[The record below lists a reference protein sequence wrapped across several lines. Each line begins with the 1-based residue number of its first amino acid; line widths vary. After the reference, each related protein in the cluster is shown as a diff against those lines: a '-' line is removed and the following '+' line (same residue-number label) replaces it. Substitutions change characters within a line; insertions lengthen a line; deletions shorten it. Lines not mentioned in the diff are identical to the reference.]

1 MNIYESRIKSLQKLM
16 KNDSIDAY
24 LILTSDPHLSEYIPD
39 FWKSREWISGFSGS
53 AGSIIVTQDYAG
65 LWTDGRYWLQA
76 QKELQDTSI
85 QLQKQDSHNTA
96 IKWLK
101 ANLKENSKLAT
112 DYRVLPLSMKKDLQ
126 SQLQDINITL
136 LNKDLLT
143 PLWEQRPPLPLN
155 PIYEHIQS
163 PHNRIEK
170 LQSLRQAMQS
180 LKATHHLVSTLDD
193 IAWICNLRGS
203 DVPYNPVFL
212 SYLIVSKEEAILFVD
227 EQKIS
232 AVLLENLHKDGFII
246 KPYEQI
252 ESFLQGIKEQKAL
265 IDPTKTTAYLADILK
280 QHNEIIESINP
291 STMLKACKSEEEL
304 EQIEAAMI
312 QDGVALCK
320 FYTWLEDAL
329 GDKQKISELDID
341 EKLREFR
348 SENKNYISDS
358 FATIA
363 GFNANGAQPHYRAT
377 KEQFSL
383 IEGDGLLLI
392 DSGAQYTNG
401 TTDITRVVP
410 IGNITQDQ
418 RRDYT
423 LVLKAHI
430 ALSSAVFPLGIAMP
444 LLDCIA
450 RIALWREQIDYMH
463 GTGHGVGYFL
473 NVHEGPQVISY
484 FAPPLEKTKAKIGMV
499 SSIEP
504 GIYRPNQWGIRLENL
519 VVNKLVEQPKEEQFG
534 QFLFFQTLTL
544 CPFESSCIDTML
556 LNDEEKNWLNNYHKK
571 VFEKLGDRLE
581 GRAKEWLEQ
590 RTRAIH

>member
-1 MNIYESRIKSLQKLM
+1 MNIYEARIKSLQKLM
-16 KNDSIDAY
+16 RDQSIDAY

-126 SQLQDINITL
+126 SQLQDKKIKM
-136 LNKDLLT
+136 LNKNILAS
-143 PLWEQRPPLPLN
+143 LWEKRPPLPLDS
-155 PIYEHIQS
+155 IYEHIQS
-163 PHNRIEK
+163 PHSRIEK
-170 LQSLRQAMQS
+170 IQKLRKEIRN
-180 LKATHHLVSTLDD
+180 LKATYHLISALDD

-203 DVPYNPVFL
+203 DIPYNPVFL
-212 SYLIVSKEEAILFVD
+212 SYLIVSEKESILFVD
-227 EQKIS
+227 KEKIPQ
-232 AVLLENLHKDGFII
+232 VILDNLYKDGFII
-246 KPYEQI
+246 KPYKQI
-252 ESFLQGIKEQKAL
+252 ESFLKSIKDQKVL
-265 IDPTKTTAYLADILK
+265 IEPTRTTAYLADILK
-280 QHNEIIESINP
+280 QHNEIIELINP
-291 STMLKACKSEEEL
+291 STMLKACKSEQEL

-312 QDGVALCK
+312 QDGIALCK
-320 FYTWLEDAL
+320 FYAWLEDVL
-329 GDKQKISELDID
+329 EEKQKISELDID

-348 SENKNYISDS
+348 SESEYYISDS

-430 ALSSAVFPLGIAMP
+430 ALSLAVFPLGIAMP
-444 LLDCIA
+444 LLDSIA
-450 RIALWREQIDYMH
+450 RMALWREQIDYMH

-484 FAPPLEKTKAKIGMV
+484 FAPPLEKTKAKVGMV

-504 GIYRPNQWGIRLENL
+504 GIYRPNQWGVRLENL
-519 VVNKLVEQPKEEQFG
+519 VVNKLVQQPKTKQFG
-534 QFLFFQTLTL
+534 EFLCFQTLTL
-544 CPFESSCIDTML
+544 CPFERSCIDTTL
-556 LNDEEKNWLNNYHKK
+556 LNDEEKSWLNDYHKK
-571 VFEKLGDRLE
+571 VFEKLQSRLK
-581 GRAKEWLEQ
+581 GKAKEWLKE
-590 RTRAIH
+590 RTIAID